1 MTTGTFE
8 KQRATIYDLVAAG
21 EIEGVV
27 GGLAGVYLNDTS
39 IIDASTVQAF
49 QPIHGLVT
57 VSGTSI
63 TNAVNNAG
71 QGLFTGLSTSSLA
84 LNPRYIQIKGAGKN
98 STLASAMSAGATN
111 IVSAAN
117 SIFTASMIQPITE
130 DDSIGAV
137 FGYDAPVA
145 FMVRIAGASS
155 SGQDYRGILIN
166 VGNSGSGTGNR
177 GTLSP
182 PITKA
187 VAAGTAFEIDEV
199 RKITAIGSATT
210 ATLAST
216 VTRSATATTARV
228 SGAVHTTTA
237 LTSGTSKRNYES
249 ARASFYR
256 GTRNQP
262 AHTSPRGAAAA
273 SYTLG
278 PNFELKWHTTQ
289 DSSSG
294 QSTYFIAADSFSFSQ
309 NSKAEI
315 DRVKVN
321 IEFTGGLSFTSG
333 GGNKHPASAEFQIVL
348 EYKNDA
354 SDSSFTK
361 ELMVGKNYG
370 GSDFVQ
376 SVPSWNGDVKTH
388 KNVFYGGQNTRN
400 SNGVITKKDQ
410 KVAFIKEYDIDLK
423 PFQPLADWRIAIK
436 RLSPDSSKDY
446 THQDHT
452 VVAMARVKTVEA
464 LIEEKLSYPL
474 TAYGVCL
481 LYTSDAADE

>member
-39 IIDASTVQAF
+39 IVDAGTVQAF
-49 QPIHGLVT
+49 QPIHGVVT
-57 VSGTSI
+57 VSSTSI

-98 STLASAMSAGATN
+98 STLASAMSVGSTN

-130 DDSIGAV
+130 DDSTGAV

-145 FMVRIAGASS
+145 FMVRIPGASS
-155 SGQDYRGILIN
+155 SGQDYKGILIN

-210 ATLAST
+210 ATLASA

-228 SGAVHTTTA
+228 SGAIHTTTS

-249 ARASFYR
+249 AKASFYR

-262 AHTSPRGAAAA
+262 AHTSPRGASAA

-278 PNFELKWHTTQ
+278 PNFDLKWHTSQ

-309 NSKAEI
+309 NSKAEV
-315 DRVKVN
+315 DRVKIN
-321 IEFTGGLSFTSG
+321 LEFPGGLSFTSES
-333 GGNKHPASAEFQIVL
+333 GNKHTAYAEFQITL
-348 EYKNDA
+348 EYKSDA
-354 SDSSFTK
+354 SDGTFTK
-361 ELMVGKNYG
+361 ELMVGRNYG
-370 GSDFVQ
+370 GTDFIT
-376 SVPSWNGDVKTH
+376 SVPAWNQLMETQRDVL
-388 KNVFYGGQNTRN
+388 YSGGGTRQ
-400 SNGVITKKDQ
+400 SNGVVSKRNQ
-410 KVAFIKEYDIDLK
+410 KVAFIKEFDIDLK
-423 PFQPLADWRIAIK
+423 PFQPLGDWRIGIK
-436 RLSPDSSKDY
+436 RL
-446 THQDHT
+446 
-452 VVAMARVKTVEA
+452 
-464 LIEEKLSYPL
+464 
-474 TAYGVCL
+474 
-481 LYTSDAADE
+481 